1 MGDRK
6 RDLDIILRDII
17 NYHGNESDLLVEL
30 INQLRPTKK
39 QPDQTTEKK
48 LDLFLTQLETDEI
61 LCLSV
66 QAYIKRLV
74 QDRSVLEL
82 LTEAN
87 LVNETNFW
95 TELKDRIQLKFLPE
109 YFDSTSAEQ
118 LIGDIF
124 YLERDGAWV
133 ADFSDATLIKLFE
146 ILKIEGLY
154 ERSNQSRLIQEL
166 LFSAK
171 VLAHRI
177 SGYTLHSDFIK
188 LAPEYS
194 MYKNPFISLQSEI
207 NALVRA
213 VDQDM
218 VARYEQDINYRQTI
232 VLLHQCKDFIQK
244 VYQNIPKYGIA
255 YKEHQYLIMVE
266 QLLMRLEATLGFIV
280 IKDDVR
286 SHEAL
291 LKFLKSIVLYNTSK
305 SELKKYIGHYT
316 QAYAKEISR
325 NIALKGEQIISSG
338 LKDFLKMFRAAL
350 GGGFIVAFACLF
362 KMELSAVDTSLLNK
376 AIFYS
381 LNYSLAFILIYVFHF
396 ALATKQ
402 PAMTA
407 ATLAANI
414 DNDLQ
419 KDDHFEH
426 LSLLVAKIWRTQF
439 IAFVGNVIMAFP
451 VALVLVAGLSW
462 LTGENE
468 ATYKAAK
475 LIGDLDIFTS
485 PAIPHAA
492 IAGVFLFVSGMIAGS
507 ISNKL
512 KVKKISARIIHHP
525 LLKQVTSLETRN
537 KIGKYIDHY
546 WAGIVSNFWFGVF
559 MGSVSIVGIIIGIN
573 LDIRHITFAAG
584 NFALGLYGYGF
595 EISTFQLIHSIIGIV
610 VIGFVNFIVSFS
622 LSLFLALRS
631 RGIKFNQLD
640 DVLEAIR
647 KSFFANPMSFFFPSR
662 KR

>member
-1 MGDRK
+1 MGDSK
-6 RDLDIILRDII
+6 RDLDTILKDII
-17 NYHGNESDLLVEL
+17 DYQGIESDLLVEL
-30 INQLRPTKK
+30 INQLRPNRKL
-39 QPDQTTEKK
+39 PDQTTNIK
-48 LDLFLTQLETDEI
+48 LDNFVARLNTDDALNLAI
-61 LCLSV
+61 QNYV
-66 QAYIKRLV
+66 KRLV
-74 QDRSVLEL
+74 HDRSVLEL

-87 LVNETNFW
+87 LVTETNFW

-109 YFDSTSAEQ
+109 YFAPTSAEQ

-124 YLERDGAWV
+124 YREKDGAWV
-133 ADFSDATLIKLFE
+133 ADFSDDTLISLFQTLG
-146 ILKIEGLY
+146 IVGLY
-154 ERSNQSRLIQEL
+154 ERHHQSRLIQEM

-207 NALVRA
+207 NAFVRA
-213 VDQDM
+213 VDQNNE
-218 VARYEQDINYRQTI
+218 ARSESDINYRQTV
-232 VLLHQCKDFIQK
+232 VLLHQCKDFIHR
-244 VYQNIPKYGIA
+244 VYNNIPKYGIA

-266 QLLMRLEATLGFIV
+266 QLLKRLEDILGFIA
-280 IKDDVR
+280 IRDNIN
-286 SHEAL
+286 SQEAL
-291 LKFLKSIVLYNTSK
+291 LKFLKSIVLYTTSK
-305 SELKKYIGHYT
+305 TELKKYISNYT
-316 QAYAKEISR
+316 QTYAKEISR

-338 LKDFLKMFRAAL
+338 LKDFLQMFKAAL

-381 LNYSLAFILIYVFHF
+381 LNYSMAFIMIYIFHF

-414 DNDLQ
+414 DSDLQ

-439 IAFVGNVIMAFP
+439 IAFVGNVLMAFP
-451 VALVLVAGLSW
+451 VALALVAGLSW

-485 PAIPHAA
+485 LAIPHAA
-492 IAGVFLFVSGMIAGS
+492 IAGVFLFISGMIAGS

-512 KVKKISARIIHHP
+512 KVKQISARIIHHP
-525 LLKQVTSLETRN
+525 LLKQMISLKTRT
-537 KIGKYIDHY
+537 KIGNYIDHY

-559 MGSVSIVGIIIGIN
+559 MGSISIIGIIIGIN

-595 EISTFQLIHSIIGIV
+595 EITTLQLVHSIIGIV

-622 LSLFLALRS
+622 LSLLLALRS
-631 RGIKFNQLD
+631 RGIHLKQLD
-640 DVLEAIR
+640 DVFEAIR
-647 KSFFANPMSFFFPSR
+647 KSFFSYPMSFFFPSR